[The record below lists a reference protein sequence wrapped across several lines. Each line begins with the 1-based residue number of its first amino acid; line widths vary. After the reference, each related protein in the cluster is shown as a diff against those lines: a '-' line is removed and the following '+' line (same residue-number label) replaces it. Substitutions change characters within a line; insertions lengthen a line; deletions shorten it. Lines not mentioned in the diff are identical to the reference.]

1 MQGVLAHISA
11 MTAAIIRMMPPAAS
25 SLRKREKNVS
35 CVVLMDYLVFEALIG
50 FEKFGAVLLLGNQN
64 QCVQ

>member
-1 MQGVLAHISA
+1 MQGRIGAYKCDDGRNHKNDAPV
-11 MTAAIIRMMPPAAS
+11 AS